1 MSLDSMKIIKT
12 IRTHSEPVNT
22 LLVCKNGN
30 FVSGS
35 LGRIIFYS
43 KENFEVILRITE
55 FKEYYFSHIYELHI
69 NNTFLLSYSGFKI
82 IQTTN
87 DNKKYQVL
95 FSFYERFIMNKAI
108 EYEYKFISEDKKENI
123 KYNIVISS
131 VYGIHIFEKTEKNN
145 KIEKNDNNDKNN
157 KIDANHEKNDIN
169 QKVKIES
176 DNTDLNYTLVKKIN
190 FNEIVYNI
198 LQISN
203 NCFISTSNSVLA
215 SGNNCLRFWSYPEM
229 SNFKTIN
236 NLYCSSGVNSVAKV
250 ENMLLIGLEKIPK
263 YLFRSKIIDDKLNIN
278 GIAVIDLENYEV
290 VQFIE
295 THNCIRSLLLAKNNT
310 VIVGSTFN
318 LLQFKFNRGIME
330 KIGEKEL
337 FNYINNVII
346 EVDNNTFVTG
356 SNDKKI
362 IVIK

>member
-69 NNTFLLSYSGFKI
+69 DNTFLLSYSGFKI

-87 DNKKYQVL
+87 DNKKYKVL

-108 EYEYKFISEDKKENI
+108 EYEYKYISKDNKENI

-131 VYGIHIFEKTEKNN
+131 VYGIHIFEKTEKC
-145 KIEKNDNNDKNN
+145 EKNDKND
-157 KIDANHEKNDIN
+157 KIDANNEKNDIN

-176 DNTDLNYTLVKKIN
+176 DNSDLNYTLVKKIN

-236 NLYCSSGVNSVAKV
+236 NLYCSSGINSVAKV
-250 ENMLLIGLEKIPK
+250 ENMLLVGLEKIPK

-295 THNCIRSLLLAKNNT
+295 THNCIRSILLAKNNT
-310 VIVGSTFN
+310 IIFGSTFN
-318 LLQFKFNRGIME
+318 LLQYKFNRGIME

-337 FNYINNVII
+337 FNYINNIII

>member
-1 MSLDSMKIIKT
+1 
-12 IRTHSEPVNT
+12 
-22 LLVCKNGN
+22 
-30 FVSGS
+30 
-35 LGRIIFYS
+35 
-43 KENFEVILRITE
+43 
-55 FKEYYFSHIYELHI
+55 
-69 NNTFLLSYSGFKI
+69 
-82 IQTTN
+82 
-87 DNKKYQVL
+87 
-95 FSFYERFIMNKAI
+95 MNKAI
-108 EYEYKFISEDKKENI
+108 EYEYKFISKDNKENT

-131 VYGIHIFEKTEKNN
+131 VYGIHFFEKTEKS
-145 KIEKNDNNDKNN
+145 EKNDKNDKNN
-157 KIDANHEKNDIN
+157 KIDVNNEKNDIN
-169 QKVKIES
+169 QKVKLES
-176 DNTDLNYTLVKKIN
+176 DNNDLNYTLVKKIN

-236 NLYCSSGVNSVAKV
+236 NLYCSSGVSSVVKV
-250 ENMLLIGLEKIPK
+250 ENMLLVGLEKIPK

-318 LLQFKFNRGIME
+318 LLQFRFNRGILE

>member
-69 NNTFLLSYSGFKI
+69 DNTFLLSYSGFKI

-87 DNKKYQVL
+87 DNKKYKVL

-108 EYEYKFISEDKKENI
+108 EYEYKYISKDNKETI
-123 KYNIVISS
+123 KYNILISS
-131 VYGIHIFEKTEKNN
+131 VYGIHIFEKTEKN
-145 KIEKNDNNDKNN
+145 EKND
-157 KIDANHEKNDIN
+157 KIDVNNGKNDIN
-169 QKVKIES
+169 QKIKIES
-176 DNTDLNYTLVKKIN
+176 DNSDLNYTLVKKIN

-215 SGNNCLRFWSYPEM
+215 SGNNCLRFWSYSEM

-250 ENMLLIGLEKIPK
+250 ENMLLVGLEKIPK

-310 VIVGSTFN
+310 IIVGSTFN
-318 LLQFKFNRGIME
+318 LLQYRFNRGIME

>member
-69 NNTFLLSYSGFKI
+69 DNTFLLSYSGFKI

-87 DNKKYQVL
+87 DNRKYKVL

-108 EYEYKFISEDKKENI
+108 EYEYKYISKDNKETI
-123 KYNIVISS
+123 KYNILISS
-131 VYGIHIFEKTEKNN
+131 VYGIHIFEKTEKN
-145 KIEKNDNNDKNN
+145 EKNDKNN
-157 KIDANHEKNDIN
+157 KIDTNSEKNDIN
-169 QKVKIES
+169 QKIKIES
-176 DNTDLNYTLVKKIN
+176 DNSDLNYTFVKKLN
-190 FNEIVYNI
+190 FNEIIYNI

-215 SGNNCLRFWSYPEM
+215 SGNNCLRFWSYSEM

-250 ENMLLIGLEKIPK
+250 ENMLLVGLEKIPK

-310 VIVGSTFN
+310 IIVGSTFN
-318 LLQFKFNRGIME
+318 LLQYRFNRGIME

-346 EVDNNTFVTG
+346 EIDNNTFVTG

>member
-1 MSLDSMKIIKT
+1 MSIDSMKIIKT

-22 LLVCKNGN
+22 LLICKNGN

-43 KENFEVILRITE
+43 KENFEVIIRITE

-69 NNTFLLSYSGFKI
+69 DNTFLLSYSGFKI
-82 IQTTN
+82 IKTTN
-87 DNKKYQVL
+87 DNKKYKVL

-108 EYEYKFISEDKKENI
+108 EYEYKYFSEDNKENI

-131 VYGIHIFEKTEKNN
+131 VYGIHIFEKTKKNDENGKIDNKLDKNNGKNEKNN
-145 KIEKNDNNDKNN
+145 
-157 KIDANHEKNDIN
+157 IN
-169 QKVKIES
+169 QKIKIES
-176 DNTDLNYTLVKKIN
+176 DNNDLNYTLVKKIN

-215 SGNNCLRFWSYPEM
+215 SGNNCLRFWSYSEM

-236 NLYCSSGVNSVAKV
+236 NLYCSSGVNSVTKV
-250 ENMLLIGLEKIPK
+250 ENMLLVGLEKIPK

-310 VIVGSTFN
+310 IIVGSTFN

-337 FNYINNVII
+337 YNYINNVII
-346 EVDNNTFVTG
+346 ELDSNTFVTG

>member
-69 NNTFLLSYSGFKI
+69 DNTFLLSYSGFKI

-87 DNKKYQVL
+87 DNKKYKVL
-95 FSFYERFIMNKAI
+95 FSFYERFIMNKSI
-108 EYEYKFISEDKKENI
+108 EYEYKYISQDNKENI
-123 KYNIVISS
+123 KYNIIISS
-131 VYGIHIFEKTEKNN
+131 VYGIHIFEKTEKNG
-145 KIEKNDNNDKNN
+145 KINVNN
-157 KIDANHEKNDIN
+157 EKNDIN
-169 QKVKIES
+169 QKVKIDC
-176 DNTDLNYTLVKKIN
+176 DNSDLNYVLVKKIN

-198 LQISN
+198 LQINN

-229 SNFKTIN
+229 SNFKTMN
-236 NLYCSSGVNSVAKV
+236 YLYCSSGVNSVAKV
-250 ENMLLIGLEKIPK
+250 ENMLLVGLEKIPK

-295 THNCIRSLLLAKNNT
+295 THNCIRSIFLAKNNT

-337 FNYINNVII
+337 FNYINNAII

>member
-1 MSLDSMKIIKT
+1 MSLDSMEIIKT

-55 FKEYYFSHIYELHI
+55 FKEYYFSHIYEMHI
-69 NNTFLLSYSGFKI
+69 DNTFLLSYSGFKI

-87 DNKKYQVL
+87 DNKKYKVL

-108 EYEYKFISEDKKENI
+108 EYEYKYISKDNKENI

-131 VYGIHIFEKTEKNN
+131 VYGMHIFEKTEKC
-145 KIEKNDNNDKNN
+145 EKNDKNDKNDGN
-157 KIDANHEKNDIN
+157 NEKNDIN

-176 DNTDLNYTLVKKIN
+176 DNSDLNYTLVKKIN

-203 NCFISTSNSVLA
+203 YCFISTSNSVLA

-250 ENMLLIGLEKIPK
+250 ENMLLVGLEKIPK

-278 GIAVIDLENYEV
+278 GIALIDLENYEV

-295 THNCIRSLLLAKNNT
+295 THNCIRSILLAKNNT

-318 LLQFKFNRGIME
+318 LLQYKFNRGIME

>member
-69 NNTFLLSYSGFKI
+69 DNTFLLSYSGFKI

-87 DNKKYQVL
+87 DNKKYKVL

-108 EYEYKFISEDKKENI
+108 EYEYKYISKDNKENI

-131 VYGIHIFEKTEKNN
+131 VYGIHIFEKTEKC
-145 KIEKNDNNDKNN
+145 EKNDKNDKNDGN
-157 KIDANHEKNDIN
+157 NEKNDIN

-176 DNTDLNYTLVKKIN
+176 DSTDLNYNLVKKIN

-250 ENMLLIGLEKIPK
+250 ENMLLVGLEKIPK

-295 THNCIRSLLLAKNNT
+295 THNCIRSILLAKNNT

-318 LLQFKFNRGIME
+318 LLQYKFNRGIME

>member
-69 NNTFLLSYSGFKI
+69 DNTFLLSYSGFKI

-108 EYEYKFISEDKKENI
+108 EYEYKYISKDNKETI
-123 KYNIVISS
+123 KYNILISS
-131 VYGIHIFEKTEKNN
+131 VYGIHIFEKTEKNDKN
-145 KIEKNDNNDKNN
+145 DKNDNNN
-157 KIDANHEKNDIN
+157 KIDTNHEKNDIN

-176 DNTDLNYTLVKKIN
+176 DNSDLNYTLVKKIN

-215 SGNNCLRFWSYPEM
+215 SGNNCLRFWSYTEM

-250 ENMLLIGLEKIPK
+250 ENILLVGLEKIPK

-318 LLQFKFNRGIME
+318 LLQFRFNE
-330 KIGEKEL
+330 
-337 FNYINNVII
+337 NNK
-346 EVDNNTFVTG
+346 NNKNSFRAC
-356 SNDKKI
+356 
-362 IVIK
+362 

>member
-1 MSLDSMKIIKT
+1 MSIDSMKIIKT

-22 LLVCKNGN
+22 LLICKNGN

-69 NNTFLLSYSGFKI
+69 DNTFLLSYSGFKI

-87 DNKKYQVL
+87 DNKKYKVL

-108 EYEYKFISEDKKENI
+108 EYEYKYISEDNKENI

-131 VYGIHIFEKTEKNN
+131 VYGIHIFEKTKKNDENGKIDNKLDKNNGKNEKNN
-145 KIEKNDNNDKNN
+145 
-157 KIDANHEKNDIN
+157 IN
-169 QKVKIES
+169 QKIKIES
-176 DNTDLNYTLVKKIN
+176 DNNDLNYTLVKKIN

-215 SGNNCLRFWSYPEM
+215 SGNNCLRFWSYSEM

-236 NLYCSSGVNSVAKV
+236 NLYCSSGVNSVTKV
-250 ENMLLIGLEKIPK
+250 ENMLLVGLEKIPK

-310 VIVGSTFN
+310 IIVGSTFN

-337 FNYINNVII
+337 YNYINNVII
-346 EVDNNTFVTG
+346 ELDSNTFVTG

>member
-1 MSLDSMKIIKT
+1 MSLDSMKIVKT

-69 NNTFLLSYSGFKI
+69 DNIFLLSYSGFKI

-87 DNKKYQVL
+87 DNKKYKVL

-108 EYEYKFISEDKKENI
+108 EYEYKYISKDNKETI
-123 KYNIVISS
+123 KYNILISS
-131 VYGIHIFEKTEKNN
+131 VYGIHIFEKTEKN
-145 KIEKNDNNDKNN
+145 EKND
-157 KIDANHEKNDIN
+157 KIDANSEKNDIN
-169 QKVKIES
+169 QKIKIES
-176 DNTDLNYTLVKKIN
+176 DNSDLNYTFVKKLN
-190 FNEIVYNI
+190 FNEIIYNI

-215 SGNNCLRFWSYPEM
+215 SGNNCLRFWSYSEM

-250 ENMLLIGLEKIPK
+250 ENMLLVGLEKIPK

-310 VIVGSTFN
+310 IIVGSTFN
-318 LLQFKFNRGIME
+318 LLQYRFNRGIME

>member
-69 NNTFLLSYSGFKI
+69 DNTFLLSYSGFKI

-87 DNKKYQVL
+87 DNKKYKVL

-108 EYEYKFISEDKKENI
+108 EYEYKYISKDNKENI

-131 VYGIHIFEKTEKNN
+131 VYGIHIFEKTEKC
-145 KIEKNDNNDKNN
+145 EKNDKNDKNDGN
-157 KIDANHEKNDIN
+157 NEKNDIN

-176 DNTDLNYTLVKKIN
+176 DSSDLNYTLVKKIN

-250 ENMLLIGLEKIPK
+250 ENMLLVGLEKIPK

-295 THNCIRSLLLAKNNT
+295 THNCIRSILLAKNNT

-318 LLQFKFNRGIME
+318 LLQYKFNRGIME